1 MTKISVEEIER
12 FRASGQFD
20 AEWYVS
26 EYPDVAITGMDP
38 AEHFLWIGARLGRR
52 ARASAAPLQDSNSA
66 LPITSN
72 FALDALFVD
81 GTNGTS
87 STPYRVFRVANGLTD
102 EGWKVQCCKG
112 EDLFEMLGQDI
123 SARFVIIHR
132 APYWSPY
139 TDFVE
144 KMRAAGSIIIYDI
157 DDLVFDESVIPYI
170 DGYKYLSEESKDGF
184 IKGVRAYRDFILHAD
199 MCTSTT
205 TFLVNQISALGKPTF
220 KIRNAIS
227 TENQNYFQRVGHKRH
242 ERPKPFVIGYYS
254 GTKTHQAD
262 FAVAAPA
269 LIQFMNETPDVVFR
283 LVGEFELNEYPE
295 LAHWQHIHRPGDMPR
310 VSRVALMPHDV
321 MVRDQFSCDL
331 IMAPLEMNNP
341 FCESKS
347 ELKFFEA
354 SMAKCPVIATA
365 TQAFTEATVN
375 GQLAHLATSTEDWLN
390 AFRDIYH
397 NYDRALKRAEV
408 AFNHCGNAYSQRFCA
423 NEAVDAYENF
433 SARKEGRPVVSDDAS
448 SFYGT
453 ADIGVVIPD
462 FSGPSGGHRK
472 IFSVCQGL
480 ERAGKTVKIYVYSS
494 RSASMIKKDI
504 KRFYCHLNAEVQ
516 VYGLRVDNH
525 SHLIVTQ
532 WKTAYDARL
541 VDFSGKI
548 VYFVQDFE
556 PMFFSVGSDYMR
568 SLACYGL
575 DYQIICYGEWVAA
588 KLRDDLGIKST
599 TIPFTMDKG
608 IYTPPGLEKNRDI
621 DILLFAR
628 PSQDRRCFDLIA
640 EGLALLKRR
649 KPDVSIGLFGE
660 KAYDDLGFE
669 FENHGLI
676 SNLDELA
683 ALYHRAKVGICYS
696 PTNPSQ
702 LGYEMLACGMGLVD
716 IKVKHSELNF
726 DGDSF
731 VSYCTGTPE
740 SMVDACETLLND
752 PADLARRRSLG
763 YRYVQGM
770 PDDETLGASFA
781 RALGFH

>member
-1 MTKISVEEIER
+1 MTLINADDIER
-12 FRASGQFD
+12 LRTSGQFD
-20 AEWYVS
+20 AEWYVTQ
-26 EYPDVAITGMDP
+26 YPDVAASGMDP

-52 ARASAAPLQDSNSA
+52 AKPS
-66 LPITSN
+66 TSTN
-72 FALDALFVD
+72 QVGQFLANHADYALDALFVD

-87 STPYRVFRVANGLTD
+87 STPYRVFRVADGLTG

-112 EDLFEMLGQDI
+112 EDLFGMLRQDI
-123 SARFVIIHR
+123 SARFVVIHR

-144 KMRAAGSIIIYDI
+144 KMRAAGSIIVYDI
-157 DDLVFDESVIPYI
+157 DDLVFDEDVIPYI
-170 DGYKYLSEESKDGF
+170 DGYKYLSDESKEGF
-184 IKGVRAYRDFILHAD
+184 IKGVHAYRDFILHAD

-205 TFLVNQISALGKPTF
+205 SFLVNQIAALGKPTY

-227 TENQNYFQRVGHKRH
+227 SENLEYFQRVGHKRH
-242 ERPKPFVIGYYS
+242 HRPSPFVVGYYS

-283 LVGEFELNEYPE
+283 LIGEFDLNEYPE

-321 MVRDQFSCDL
+321 MIRDQFSCDL
-331 IMAPLEMNNP
+331 IIAPLEINNP

-365 TQAFTEATVN
+365 TQAFAEASIN
-375 GQLAHLATSTEDWLN
+375 GQLAHLATTTEEWLQ

-397 NYDRALKRAEV
+397 SYDRALKRAEV

-423 NEAVDAYENF
+423 NEAVDAYEAF
-433 SARKEGRPVVSDDAS
+433 SAHREGRAVAS
-448 SFYGT
+448 VTTQSYGL
-453 ADIGVVIPD
+453 ADVGVVIPD

-472 IFSVCQGL
+472 IFSVCEGL

-494 RSASMIKKDI
+494 RSASVIKKDI
-504 KRFYCHLNAEVQ
+504 ARFYCNLNAEVE
-516 VYGLRVDNH
+516 VYGLRVDAH

-541 VDFSGKI
+541 VSFSGQI

-556 PMFFSVGSDYMR
+556 PMFFAVGSDYMR

-575 DYQIICYGEWVAA
+575 NYQIICYGEWVAA
-588 KLRDDLGIKST
+588 KLRDDLGVSAT
-599 TIPFTMDKG
+599 TIPFTMDKDV
-608 IYTPPGLEKNRDI
+608 YRPPLVEGFRDI

-628 PSQDRRCFDLIA
+628 PSQDRRCFDLIS
-640 EGLALLKRR
+640 EGLKLLKSRH
-649 KPDVSIGLFGE
+649 PNITIGLFGE
-660 KAYDDLGFE
+660 TAYDDPGFDYRN
-669 FENHGLI
+669 FGVI
-676 SNLDELA
+676 SDLNELA
-683 ALYHRAKVGICYS
+683 ELYHRAKVGICYS

-702 LGYEMLACGMGLVD
+702 LGYEMLACGTGLVD
-716 IKVKHSELNF
+716 VKIKHSELNF
-726 DGDSF
+726 AGDSF
-731 VSYCTGTPE
+731 VSYCIGTPE
-740 SMVDACETLLND
+740 SMVEACERLMHD
-752 PADLARRRSLG
+752 PAELARRRDLGYQFIRAMPTDDSLG
-763 YRYVQGM
+763 K
-770 PDDETLGASFA
+770 SFVE
-781 RALGFH
+781 ALKF

>member
-1 MTKISVEEIER
+1 MKAITAEEVNEL
-12 FRASGQFD
+12 RASGQFD
-20 AEWYVS
+20 AEWYVK
-26 EYPDVAITGMDP
+26 EYPDVAMSGMDP
-38 AEHFLWIGARLGRR
+38 AEHFLWIGTTLGRR
-52 ARASAAPLQDSNSA
+52 GKKPTVSAEQRTPAPMKHAHLS
-66 LPITSN
+66 
-72 FALDALFVD
+72 LDALFID

-87 STPYRVFRVANGLTD
+87 STPYRVFRVAEGLAD
-102 EGWKVQCCKG
+102 EGWKVQCFKG
-112 EDLFEMLGQDI
+112 EDLYSLLEQEI
-123 SARFVIIHR
+123 SAKFVVFHR

-139 TDFVE
+139 IDFVA
-144 KMRAAGSIIIYDI
+144 KMRASGSIIVYDI
-157 DDLVFDESVIPYI
+157 DDLVFDEDMIPYI
-170 DGYKYLSEESKDGF
+170 DGYKYLSDESREGF
-184 IKGVRAYRDFILHAD
+184 HKGVRAYRDFILHAD

-205 TFLVNQISALGKPTF
+205 SFLVERIAALGKPTF

-227 TENQNYFQRVGHKRH
+227 SENLTFFQRVGYKRH
-242 ERPKPFVIGYYS
+242 GRPTPFVIGYYS

-283 LVGEFELNEYPE
+283 LVGEFELSEYPE

-321 MVRDQFSCDL
+321 MIRDQFSCDL
-331 IMAPLEMNNP
+331 IMAPLEINNP

-354 SMAKCPVIATA
+354 AMAKCPVIATA
-365 TQAFTEATVN
+365 TQAFTEAAIH
-375 GQLAHLATSTEDWLN
+375 GQLAHLATSTAEWLQ

-397 NYDRALKRAEV
+397 NYDRALKRAEI
-408 AFNHCGNAYSQRFCA
+408 AFNHCNHAYSQRFCA
-423 NEAVDAYENF
+423 NEAIDAYEGF
-433 SARKEGRPVVSDDAS
+433 SAQRDGRTAPAIPKIQSQNV
-448 SFYGT
+448 

-480 ERAGKTVKIYVYSS
+480 ERAGKTVKIYAYSS

-504 KRFYCHLNAEVQ
+504 AKFYCELKADVE
-516 VYGLRVDNH
+516 VYGLRVDAH

-541 VDFSGKI
+541 VPFSGQV

-556 PMFFSVGSDYMR
+556 PLFFSVGSDYMR

-575 DYQIICYGEWVAA
+575 GYKLICYGDWVAA
-588 KLRDDLGIKST
+588 KIRDDLGIQAT
-599 TIPFTMDKG
+599 TIAFTMDKSV
-608 IYTPPGLEKNRDI
+608 YRPPAKEIVRDI

-628 PSQDRRCFDLIA
+628 PSQDRRCFDLIE
-640 EGLALLKRR
+640 EGLTLLKKRN
-649 KPDVSIGLFGE
+649 PELSIGLFGE
-660 KAYDDLGFE
+660 NAYDNLDFD
-669 FENHGLI
+669 FDNFGLI
-676 SNLDELA
+676 SDLNELS

-716 IKVKHSELNF
+716 IKVKHCELNF
-726 DGDSF
+726 SGDSF

-740 SMVDACETLLND
+740 SMVDACEKLLKN
-752 PADLARRRSLG
+752 PSDLARRRNLG
-763 YRYVQGM
+763 YDFIRAM
-770 PDDETLGASFA
+770 PDDDMLGQSFA
-781 RALGFH
+781 KALNLV